1 MNYMTAILLSLS
13 ANLDTF
19 AVCISYGIKKVK
31 ISFIGAL
38 LISLITSLGTFL
50 SMYLGKVITNF
61 ISPKIVNIIGGI
73 LLLILG
79 LKIVIDFFKKYK
91 ESHIKDLLRHKK
103 VSYGEILDNP
113 IKADI
118 DNSGDID
125 IKECITLSIAL
136 TLNNLSVG
144 VAASIAGISILLN
157 TLFTFILTWLNI
169 GIGFYIGRRYASKLL
184 GKYSDLISGFLI
196 TILGIYQIFM

>member
-1 MNYMTAILLSLS
+1 MNYTTALLLSVS

-19 AVCISYGIKKVK
+19 AVCISYGMKKVK
-31 ISFIGAL
+31 LSFIGAL

-50 SMYLGKVITNF
+50 SMYLGKIITNF
-61 ISPKIVNIIGGI
+61 ISPKIV
-73 LLLILG
+73 
-79 LKIVIDFFKKYK
+79 IDFLKKYRK
-91 ESHIKDLLRHKK
+91 SHVEDLLRHKK

-113 IKADI
+113 IKADA

-144 VAASIAGISILLN
+144 IAASIAGISILLN
-157 TLFTFILTWLNI
+157 TLFTFILTWINI
-169 GIGFYIGRRYASKLL
+169 GIGFYVGRRYASKLV
-184 GKYSDLISGFLI
+184 GKYSDLVSGVLI
-196 TILGIYQIFM
+196 IILGIYQIFM

>member
-1 MNYMTAILLSLS
+1 MNYTTALLLSVS

-19 AVCISYGIKKVK
+19 AVCISYGMKKVK
-31 ISFIGAL
+31 LSFIGAL

-50 SMYLGKVITNF
+50 SMYLGKIITNF
-61 ISPKIVNIIGGI
+61 ISPKIVTIIGGI

-79 LKIVIDFFKKYK
+79 LKIVIDFLKKYRK
-91 ESHIKDLLRHKK
+91 SHVEDLLRHKK

-113 IKADI
+113 IKADA

-144 VAASIAGISILLN
+144 IAASIAGISILLN
-157 TLFTFILTWLNI
+157 TLFTFILTWINI
-169 GIGFYIGRRYASKLL
+169 GIGFYVGRRYASKLV
-184 GKYSDLISGFLI
+184 GKYSDLVSGILI
-196 TILGIYQIFM
+196 IILGIYQIFM

>member
-79 LKIVIDFFKKYK
+79 LKIVIDFLKKYK